1 MMSVLLFEVSS
12 FVMLWHQKK
21 NAYRYRTDMLQK
33 SHSRKKKATPCPM
46 LKSSKNLKAETD
58 SSADDLKYQMRIF
71 FYEYYI
77 PQKFWIFVCF
87 DRSRRRLKDESKI
100 SRIKYIEK
108 YWHDV
113 SSRSKHW
120 LPFWFVL
127 WKSLSRLPFKVCKC
141 LAMFLFYYLG
151 ILKVFLLSRLTATES

>member
-21 NAYRYRTDMLQK
+21 NAYRYTITDMLQK
-33 SHSRKKKATPCPM
+33 SSSRKKALHCRKLRKMRRRKRIVLPTIF
-46 LKSSKNLKAETD
+46 
-58 SSADDLKYQMRIF
+58 KYQMQIF
-71 FYEYYI
+71 FI
-77 PQKFWIFVCF
+77 RALPQNFWIFVCF

-120 LPFWFVL
+120 LPFWFVP
-127 WKSLSRLPFKVCKC
+127 WKSLSRLPFKVCKYC
-141 LAMFLFYYLG
+141 TNMFHPVPLAAILVFLFRHS
-151 ILKVFLLSRLTATES
+151 KSVSFE